1 MKFINGI
8 NRNQLPLFAS
18 SINDA
23 IAQDNQIRLINL
35 FVESLKLTDFGF
47 TFDFV

>member
-1 MKFINGI
+1 MKFNNGT